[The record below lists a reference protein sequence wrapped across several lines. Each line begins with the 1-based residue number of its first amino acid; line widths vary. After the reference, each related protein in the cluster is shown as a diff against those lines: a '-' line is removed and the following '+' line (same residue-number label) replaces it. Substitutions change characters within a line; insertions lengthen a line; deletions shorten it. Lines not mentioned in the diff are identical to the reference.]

1 MSELAFFLWKHK
13 CVFITLETC
22 VCVGENSLESK
33 FNYLR
38 VKRCRRRISA
48 VCVHKDDQWSV
59 VENSLVC
66 KKERFCSL
74 NLVLKSRPVCPTY
87 AFPQSGQVSS

>member
-1 MSELAFFLWKHK
+1 V
-13 CVFITLETC
+13 CVCHSGDL
-22 VCVGENSLESK
+22 CVGENSLESK
-33 FNYLR
+33 CNYLR

-66 KKERFCSL
+66 TILACLLSVVIKC
-74 NLVLKSRPVCPTY
+74 
-87 AFPQSGQVSS
+87 